1 MRDELLALS
10 FPARRPLSL
19 FALIFF
25 LFALALPITAA
36 TTKAVSTLA
45 TNITSPPAKVIQSS
59 ANQVALIELYT
70 SEGCSSCPPA
80 DAWLTSLKTD
90 ADLWKRLVPV
100 DFHVYYW
107 SYLGWDDGFAKSAF
121 SHRQRYVGANSI
133 CLLTLQA

>member
-25 LFALALPITAA
+25 LFALALPLPVTAA

-59 ANQVALIELYT
+59 ANQVALIELDRFRAAT
-70 SEGCSSCPPA
+70 HILCE
-80 DAWLTSLKTD
+80 DDRWQRWL
-90 ADLWKRLVPV
+90 
-100 DFHVYYW
+100 
-107 SYLGWDDGFAKSAF
+107 G
-121 SHRQRYVGANSI
+121 
-133 CLLTLQA
+133 

>member
-25 LFALALPITAA
+25 LFALALPLPVTAA
-36 TTKAVSTLA
+36 TTNAVSTLA

-59 ANQVALIELYT
+59 ANQVALIEIYT
-70 SEGCSSCPPA
+70 SEGYSSCPPA

-90 ADLWKRLVPV
+90 ADLWKR
-100 DFHVYYW
+100 FC
-107 SYLGWDDGFAKSAF
+107 G
-121 SHRQRYVGANSI
+121 R
-133 CLLTLQA
+133 

>member
-25 LFALALPITAA
+25 LFVLALPVTAA

-59 ANQVALIELYT
+59 ANQVALIEL
-70 SEGCSSCPPA
+70 
-80 DAWLTSLKTD
+80 
-90 ADLWKRLVPV
+90 
-100 DFHVYYW
+100 
-107 SYLGWDDGFAKSAF
+107 
-121 SHRQRYVGANSI
+121 
-133 CLLTLQA
+133 

>member
-1 MRDELLALS
+1 MRDELLTLS
-10 FPARRPLSL
+10 FLARRPLSL

-25 LFALALPITAA
+25 LFALALPVTAA
-36 TTKAVSTLA
+36 TKKAVGTLA

-70 SEGCSSCPPA
+70 SEGCSRCPPA

-100 DFHVYYW
+100 DFHLDYW
-107 SYLGWDDGFAKSAF
+107 GYLGWDDGFAKSAF
-121 SHRQRYVGANSI
+121 SHRQRLCGR
-133 CLLTLQA
+133 

>member
-25 LFALALPITAA
+25 LFSLALPVTAA
-36 TTKAVSTLA
+36 TTNAVSTLA

-59 ANQVALIELYT
+59 ANQVALIEIYT
-70 SEGCSSCPPA
+70 SEGYSSCPPA

-90 ADLWKRLVPV
+90 ADLWKR
-100 DFHVYYW
+100 FC
-107 SYLGWDDGFAKSAF
+107 G
-121 SHRQRYVGANSI
+121 R
-133 CLLTLQA
+133 